1 MLWTK
6 SWHLMQSCPS
16 LMWKQASGGT
26 HPWVLGN
33 ISGDDSQCWLADG
46 GSSGTSIVLWRHLLP
61 FNLSYFSLWHHL
73 TFCSSCTSGTSC
85 WSRFFQVVLQ
95 ALEFSFGEEFLGCGY
110 CLSAVLKTICIH
122 SASIYCWEEFDQ
134 RRSPNLSWCLFCLLC
149 FYLKC
154 LLKLFWSCLRLTLPR
169 PVLLDPCDWKHK
181 FLVLAFISLTDFSE
195 HFFFIKVS
203 LIMER
208 VWLFFWQFRIDVN

>member
-122 SASIYCWEEFDQ
+122 SALSIAE
-134 RRSPNLSWCLFCLLC
+134 R
-149 FYLKC
+149 
-154 LLKLFWSCLRLTLPR
+154 
-169 PVLLDPCDWKHK
+169 
-181 FLVLAFISLTDFSE
+181 
-195 HFFFIKVS
+195 S
-203 LIMER
+203 LIKEG
-208 VWLFFWQFRIDVN
+208 VLIYHGASSASYVSTWNAF

>member
-1 MLWTK
+1 MTSPHFLFLLHFGNKLLIPIFPSGASSARIQFWWGVSWLWLLFECCFK
-6 SWHLMQSCPS
+6 DHL
-16 LMWKQASGGT
+16 
-26 HPWVLGN
+26 HP
-33 ISGDDSQCWLADG
+33 
-46 GSSGTSIVLWRHLLP
+46 
-61 FNLSYFSLWHHL
+61 LS
-73 TFCSSCTSGTSC
+73 
-85 WSRFFQVVLQ
+85 
-95 ALEFSFGEEFLGCGY
+95 
-110 CLSAVLKTICIH
+110 
-122 SASIYCWEEFDQ
+122 SIYCWEEFDQ

-154 LLKLFWSCLRLTLPR
+154 LLKLFWSFCRLTLPR